1 MPWKAVDTMSLR
13 EQFVSLALNDGTN
26 IALLCRRF
34 GISRKTGYKWIN
46 RFLERGADG
55 LMDRSRRPASAPYQT
70 GTKMERKILLLRD
83 IHHWGG
89 RKIRKRL
96 IDLGFSGVPAAS
108 TISGILK
115 RNGRVD
121 PRESAKHTAYKRF
134 EKAAPND
141 LWQMDFKGHF
151 PINSGRCHPLGVL
164 DDHSRYS
171 LGLRACSNERKTTV
185 KDCLTAIF
193 RRHGVPAA
201 ILADNGSPWGT
212 KQGEAFTGIEV
223 WLMLVGVDV
232 RHGRAKH
239 PQTQGKE
246 ERFHRTLKAE
256 LVNHERF
263 TDLAHCQ
270 RRFDW
275 WRHVY
280 NHERPHEALGMEVPA
295 SRYRP
300 SDRVF
305 PETLPS
311 IEYGPEDLVRKV
323 GKGGIIHYGNRKYR
337 VGKAFTGYPVG
348 LRPTDKDGVFRVFF
362 RNTRIATLNER
373 ISHLEPVEER

>member
-13 EQFVSLALNDGTN
+13 EEFVRLAMNKGAN

-34 GISRKTGYKWIN
+34 EISRKTGYKWI
-46 RFLERGADG
+46 RRYLEDGVDG
-55 LMDRSRRPASAPYQT
+55 LADRSRRPTASPGRIGKA
-70 GTKMERKILLLRD
+70 MEQEVLQVRD
-83 IHHWGG
+83 TRHWGG

-96 IDLGFSGVPAAS
+96 IEQGFSDVPAAS

-121 PRESAKHTAYKRF
+121 PRESAKHTAFKRF
-134 EKAAPND
+134 EKAAPNEM
-141 LWQMDFKGHF
+141 WQMDFKGHF
-151 PINSGRCHPLGVL
+151 PVGSGRCHPFGMV
-164 DDHSRYS
+164 DDHSRYL
-171 LGLRACSNERKTTV
+171 LGLRACSNERGATV

-193 RRHGVPAA
+193 RRYGVPAA

-212 KQGEAFTGIEV
+212 GQGEAFTAIEV
-223 WLMLVGVDV
+223 WLMLIGVDV

-239 PQTQGKE
+239 PQTQGKQ

-263 TDLAHCQ
+263 TDLPHCQ

-300 SDRVF
+300 SDRCF
-305 PETLPS
+305 PETLPA
-311 IEYGPEDLVRKV
+311 IEYGPGDLVRKV
-323 GKGGIIHYGNRKYR
+323 GKGGIIFYGNRKYR

-348 LRPTDKDGVFRVFF
+348 LRPTGKDGVFSVFF

-373 ISHLEPVEER
+373 ISHLEPVEEC